1 MSLGA
6 AFCMLGNVFAGLDST
21 NPALRRFRIFGAR
34 HAIIPSIA
42 APGIG
47 GSPMNTAVIRIAI
60 ALMLTCMSALSLG
73 QGAPAQIDAALL
85 DLSARLGY
93 GVGIGNLSNW
103 RWEQVNFADSSL
115 GCPTAT
121 GSGGAVL
128 GYQFE
133 LTHNAIT
140 HDYRV
145 SNDSALV
152 VYCGPID
159 PAAAAVAETVS
170 PSVNRLCGAGAV
182 GGPYLRS
189 RINVGM
195 DVEIVNGPLNM
206 RGQPSAAAQVL
217 LQIPDLWTVSITGG
231 PECVDGYVWWLAL
244 VNGQTGYIA
253 ESGAGVYL
261 VKPATLPLLPSR
273 EALNASLIPFL
284 LEFGRISG
292 NIQPAHDWSSDSRFL
307 VAPGAAG
314 SDGVWVYDLHQPTLA
329 PQILELDEG
338 IAALAFRP
346 NHNQF
351 AVGSESG
358 VLQLWRIQDSG
369 PLTFS
374 ELLRLNAHAG
384 PVSALAFSP
393 DGDRL
398 ASAGREAYTHFDVD
412 RQFAVIVWDL
422 PTVAQHE
429 VHSGHS
435 GLVESMAFSP
445 IHSDV
450 LTMVDD
456 MWLRNWVTYS
466 GDNRLVF
473 DMQFGVPVEFMA
485 LDYSD
490 DGELRALALARPTD
504 NVLLYRYQAAE
515 PMASFQTP
523 TLNVTALDFSPDG
536 SMLVVG
542 AAEGVFSIWDTE
554 AHELIATRETD
565 GGIYDVS
572 FSPDG
577 AMIAASTDRHALFL
591 YGVPLGSG

>member
-1 MSLGA
+1 M
-6 AFCMLGNVFAGLDST
+6 
-21 NPALRRFRIFGAR
+21 RIV
-34 HAIIPSIA
+34 
-42 APGIG
+42 
-47 GSPMNTAVIRIAI
+47 VIRIAV
-60 ALMLTCMSALSLG
+60 ASMLTCMSLLSLG
-73 QGAPAQIDAALL
+73 QGAPPQIDAALL

-115 GCPTAT
+115 GCPTAA
-121 GSGGAVL
+121 SDGGAVL
-128 GYQFE
+128 GYQFQ

-140 HDYRV
+140 YDYRV

-159 PAAAAVAETVS
+159 PAATGAVAETVS
-170 PSVNRLCGAGAV
+170 RYVNRLCGDGAAD
-182 GGPYLRS
+182 GTYLRS

-217 LQIPDLWTVSITGG
+217 LQIPSEWIIGITGG

-253 ESGAGVYL
+253 ESGAGGYL
-261 VKPATLPLLPSR
+261 VRPATPPLLPSR
-273 EALNASLIPFL
+273 EALNANLIPYL

-292 NIQPAHDWSSDSRFL
+292 NFQPAHDWSSDSRFL

-338 IAALAFRP
+338 IAVLAFRP
-346 NHNQF
+346 NHHQF
-351 AVGSESG
+351 VVGSESG
-358 VLQLWRIQDSG
+358 LLQLWQIHDG
-369 PLTFS
+369 APLTFS
-374 ELLRLNAHAG
+374 ERLHLNAHAG

-398 ASAGREAYTHFDVD
+398 ASAGHEAYTHVDVE
-412 RQFAVIVWDL
+412 RKFAAIVWDL
-422 PTVAQHE
+422 PTVAQQTIL
-429 VHSGHS
+429 SGNGELIHT
-435 GLVESMAFSP
+435 LAFSP
-445 IHSDV
+445 TGVSIF
-450 LTMVDD
+450 TAGDD
-456 MWLRNWVTYS
+456 SRRLWDATS
-466 GDNRLVF
+466 GTIF
-473 DMQFGVPVEFMA
+473 GSFGVASVLNAAQFSPSGRQFAWAQEPPGDSLKI
-485 LDYSD
+485 LDPASYV
-490 DGELRALALARPTD
+490 ALASYPVPT
-504 NVLLYRYQAAE
+504 A
-515 PMASFQTP
+515 
-523 TLNVTALDFSPDG
+523 NVTSLDFSPDG

-565 GGIYDVS
+565 GGIHDVS

-577 AMIAASTDRHALFL
+577 TMIVVSTDRHALIL